1 MLICS
6 LLRRYFRFICCPT
19 FAKLHEK
26 SALQK
31 ELIKALKFVGI
42 SVIWTS
48 LTIFTFKHWII
59 LLLYT
64 EDFLAMEP
72 LFIWQLLGDV
82 FKVMAYV
89 FGYLI
94 VAKASLKLYAAA
106 EFLA

>member
-1 MLICS
+1 
-6 LLRRYFRFICCPT
+6 
-19 FAKLHEK
+19 
-26 SALQK
+26 
-31 ELIKALKFVGI
+31 
-42 SVIWTS
+42 
-48 LTIFTFKHWII
+48 
-59 LLLYT
+59 
-64 EDFLAMEP
+64 MEP